1 MIKVIDMDET
11 QPEESKNDFRDNLAA
26 LIQTNST
33 KKHPNLKLLGTISA
47 KLLKVT
53 DELAQIR
60 ISYMRLH
67 NIKEDKSE
75 DTPYD
80 INAVQLGITYA
91 IHECHKIIANMDAE
105 LQKAKNDN

>member
-1 MIKVIDMDET
+1 MIKIIDMDGK
-11 QPEESKNDFRDNLAA
+11 QEEEPQNDFRAELTA
-26 LIQTNST
+26 LIQMNST
-33 KKHPNLKLLGTISA
+33 KKHPNLKLLETISA

-67 NIKEDKSE
+67 NITEGNGA

-80 INAVQLGITYA
+80 INTVQLGITYA
-91 IHECHKIIANMDAE
+91 IHECHKIIANMETE
-105 LQKAKNDN
+105 LRKAKGEN